1 MVGIACQ
8 LTDCLTCLQTITTAL
23 CFWFPHAAEPP
34 QITTHPQEVVD
45 AVLGEC
51 VMFGIEAIGTEPL
64 SYQWKHKTGEGS
76 GGWQMCDLVGAKSSK
91 LTVLNVQKSNEGS
104 YHCTVNNHVGSE
116 TSECATLTVGEL
128 PHILQKNVSHYFKK
142 PQS

>member
-1 MVGIACQ
+1 MPTYRLSHLCAN
-8 LTDCLTCLQTITTAL
+8 TTAL

-34 QITTHPQEVVD
+34 QIITHPQEVVD

-64 SYQWKHKTGEGS
+64 SYQWKHKTEGS
-76 GGWQMCDLVGAKSSK
+76 GGWQMCDLVGVKSSK

-128 PHILQKNVSHYFKK
+128 PHTLKEC
-142 PQS
+142 